1 MTQINKHLATKA
13 VPLSPNLHYK
23 RNLSSIR
30 EIREISGSYFGI
42 RVKAPQNI
50 PLRAAAGGRV
60 IVGVATTPRRRGK
73 AGGLLTK
80 GFYIQAAPFDV
91 AFEGAKGYQFA
102 AVHGHN
108 NLTAIFMTPFLMAA
122 SLPNHD
128 KTMPTKHF
136 DNLLGI
142 ANWKPA
148 AHDTANSINFAPLLI
163 LTGDGANHRARA
175 SLALTM
181 ASASVSPALAHPGNS
196 GNTADQ
202 RPASGSNSTNKRSF
216 MFAK

>member
-1 MTQINKHLATKA
+1 VAGLACWSA
-13 VPLSPNLHYK
+13 N
-23 RNLSSIR
+23 
-30 EIREISGSYFGI
+30 
-42 RVKAPQNI
+42 

-60 IVGVATTPRRRGK
+60 VVGVATTPRRRGK

-80 GFYIQAAPFDV
+80 GFYIQAAPYDD

>member
-80 GFYIQAAPFDV
+80 GFYIQAAPFDD

-202 RPASGSNSTNKRSF
+202 RPVSGSNSTNKRSF